1 MPMRPGLSGEA
12 DENTRLLNGDEE
24 QDDSHSYRAAE
35 EGAFQLH
42 GKDSSNGSSSNSKYD
57 KHQNDTHHVRIP
69 GGQKRNRSG
78 LWKIAANQADR
89 AQHRKEISEKL
100 REIDGSVFTDYHKS
114 DDFLKTIKN
123 KKLKQFYVDQNA
135 RISAWYEVDAGA

>member
-1 MPMRPGLSGEA
+1 MPIRPGLNGEA

-24 QDDSHSYRAAE
+24 HGTSYRAAN

-69 GGQKRNRSG
+69 GGPKRKGSG

-100 REIDGSVFTDYHKS
+100 REIDGSVFTNCYKS
-114 DDFLKTIKN
+114 DDFLNSIKN
-123 KKLKQFYVDQNA
+123 KKVKQFYIDQNA
-135 RISAWYEVDAGA
+135 RISGWYEVDAGK